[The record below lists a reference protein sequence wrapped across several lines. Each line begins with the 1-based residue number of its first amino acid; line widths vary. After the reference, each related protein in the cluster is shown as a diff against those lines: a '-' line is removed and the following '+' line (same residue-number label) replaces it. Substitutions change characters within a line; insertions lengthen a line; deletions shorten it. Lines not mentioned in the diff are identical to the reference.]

1 MEIDSYNLLYDN
13 IHDFKKTAALV
24 ESEIKR
30 LNIESNNLNPVPGT
44 GRLHQNMWE
53 SMKTVSHFNIA
64 TALELMLKLL
74 LFLNNKKIDREHRL
88 ALLYKALPSKCR
100 RQLEGIFKESNKTY
114 PENRIIVL
122 KNTDSETEQPIRP
135 QEKDISTLEKMFEYF
150 DEDVLLWQ
158 KRYSWEFI
166 EKKRWR
172 HYISNI
178 SVFIELINRVMSKIK
193 RY

>member
-30 LNIESNNLNPVPGT
+30 LNIESNNLNPVPRT
-44 GRLHQNMWE
+44 GRLHKNMWE

-88 ALLYKALPSKCR
+88 ALLYKALTSKYR

-114 PENRIIVL
+114 PENRIIIL